1 MPNKHFTHLH
11 LHTEFSLLDGAI
23 SLDKLIAKGKE
34 FNFKALAISD
44 HGNIFGAVKFFE
56 KCKKAGIKPVLGM
69 EAYLTENASI
79 KAADNKY
86 YHLLLLVEN
95 ETGYKNLCKLIS
107 FSYQQGF
114 YFKPRI
120 DYELLERHAEGLT
133 VSTACL
139 GGHIPKL
146 LMNDQEAQAHERTDW
161 FLRVFGRDRFYLE
174 IQPEDQPEQKTLNNK
189 LYEWAIK
196 KNLELCLYYSPDF
209 LFQNSKLKVP
219 RSFSAHEL
227 AFLSGKA

>member
-1 MPNKHFTHLH
+1 MADQHFTHLH

-56 KCKKAGIKPVLGM
+56 KCKKAGIKPVLAM
-69 EAYLTENASI
+69 EAYFAEDAYVKTVE
-79 KAADNKY
+79 NKY
-86 YHLLLLVEN
+86 YHLLLIVEN

-107 FSYQQGF
+107 FSYQHGF

-120 DYELLERHAEGLT
+120 DYEILKKHSDGLIA
-133 VSTACL
+133 STACL

-146 LMNDQEAQAHERTDW
+146 LMNKQEDAAYERIDW
-161 FLRVFGRDRFYLE
+161 FLKIFGRERFFLE
-174 IQPEDQPEQKTLNNK
+174 VHPDHQEEQKILNQK
-189 LYEWAIK
+189 
-196 KNLELCLYYSPDF
+196 
-209 LFQNSKLKVP
+209 LFQI
-219 RSFSAHEL
+219 SADKNIDL
-227 AFLSGKA
+227 LFFR